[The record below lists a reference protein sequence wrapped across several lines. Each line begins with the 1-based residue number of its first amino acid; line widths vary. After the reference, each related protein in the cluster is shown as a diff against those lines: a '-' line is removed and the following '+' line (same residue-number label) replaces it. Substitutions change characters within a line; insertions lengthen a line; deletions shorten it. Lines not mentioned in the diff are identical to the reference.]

1 MAIADSSR
9 NSTAAPF
16 RASADEFVLNPLT
29 TPAALRE
36 LYGVPAGTTARH
48 GATCAVA
55 EFFSQF
61 YANRDLEAFSR
72 LTGERATPI
81 DEHRDVEGDLRNDQQ
96 TPGEEA
102 QLDVEYLLALAPNS
116 SARFY
121 SMADRNPCDR
131 EPRAAR
137 AARRREAS
145 ARL

>member
-1 MAIADSSR
+1 MSHEHSPLSPPSPPQIGERPLSLPSPPPPVV
-9 NSTAAPF
+9 SLSLYLFSPF
-16 RASADEFVLNPLT
+16 LS
-29 TPAALRE
+29 
-36 LYGVPAGTTARH
+36 
-48 GATCAVA
+48 CAVA

-61 YANRDLEAFSR
+61 YANSDLEAFSR
-72 LTGERATPI
+72 LTGERSTPI
-81 DEHRDVEGDLRNDQQ
+81 DEHRDVEGDLHNDQHA
-96 TPGEEA
+96 PGEEA

>member
-1 MAIADSSR
+1 M
-9 NSTAAPF
+9 
-16 RASADEFVLNPLT
+16 
-29 TPAALRE
+29 
-36 LYGVPAGTTARH
+36 
-48 GATCAVA
+48 
-55 EFFSQF
+55 
-61 YANRDLEAFSR
+61 
-72 LTGERATPI
+72 GERSTPI
-81 DEHRDVEGDLRNDQQ
+81 DEHRDVEGDLHNDQQ